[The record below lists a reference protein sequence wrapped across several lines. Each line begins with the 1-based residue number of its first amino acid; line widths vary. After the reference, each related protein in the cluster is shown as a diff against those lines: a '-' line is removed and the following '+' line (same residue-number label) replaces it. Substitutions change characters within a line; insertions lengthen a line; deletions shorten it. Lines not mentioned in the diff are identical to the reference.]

1 MPEVNIGIIGL
12 GVVGSGVY
20 KLLEEHRK
28 NIENKSGVRIN
39 LRWACDL
46 DKSKKE
52 QLNIPEDIFTDSVR
66 KVLDDD
72 RVDLIVEL
80 IGGTTIAKDITFD
93 AIARGKHVITANKA
107 LIATYG
113 KSIFESVVENRVE
126 FGFEGSVGGG
136 IPIIKTL
143 LEGLVGN
150 EVYKIVGIVNGT
162 TNFILTMMTKENI
175 DFTRALK
182 IAQEKG
188 FAERDPTLDIS
199 GGDASHKITILASLA
214 FKSWVELSEVFVEG
228 IDRIS
233 INDIKYAGELGFVLK
248 LLAIAERSDNGIIV
262 KVHPSLVSSNNPLA
276 FINWENNAIVVD
288 SDYLGTSMYYGKG
301 AGSKPTASAIISDI
315 VDIAMRIQNKDNY
328 NPSRYVFFKNIK
340 QIPFGESISRFYFRF
355 NVLDRPGMLAKIA
368 GVLGKNNISIASV
381 IQKESDE
388 VGEYVPLVL
397 MTHSAREKDVQKAIS
412 VIDEFPEIKERSIII
427 RVA

>member
-1 MPEVNIGIIGL
+1 MPTVNIGVVGL

-20 KLLEEHRK
+20 QLLSEHQK
-28 NIENKSGVRIN
+28 DIENKSGVRIN

-46 DKSKKE
+46 DGRKKD
-52 QLNIPEDIFTDSVR
+52 QLRIPDDIFTDSVDR
-66 KVLDDD
+66 VLDDD
-72 RVDLIVEL
+72 SVDLVVEL
-80 IGGTTIAKDITFD
+80 IGGTDIAKEITLR
-93 AIARGKHVITANKA
+93 AIERKKHVVTANKA
-107 LIATYG
+107 LIAHHG
-113 KSIFESVVENRVE
+113 KSIFEAVVNNRVE
-126 FGFEGSVGGG
+126 FGFEASVGGG

-150 EVYKIVGIVNGT
+150 EINKIVGIVNGT

-175 DFTRALK
+175 DFIRALK

-188 FAERDPTLDIS
+188 FAESDPTLDIS

-214 FKSWVELSEVFVEG
+214 FKSWVELSGVFVEG
-228 IDRIS
+228 IDKIS

-248 LLAIAERSDNGIIV
+248 LLAIAEKVDSGIIV

-276 FINWENNAIVVD
+276 YINWENNAIVVD

-301 AGSKPTASAIISDI
+301 AGSRPTASAIVADI
-315 VDIAMRIQNKDNY
+315 VDIALRIQNRDCY
-328 NPSRYVFFKNIK
+328 NPSRYSFFRRVT
-340 QIPFGESISRFYFRF
+340 QIPFGESVSRYYFRF

-397 MTHSAREKDVQKAIS
+397 MTHTAKERDVQKAIS
-412 VIDEFPEIKERSIII
+412 EIDRFPEIKERSIII
-427 RVA
+427 RVV